1 LLDSNVALTPLDFSQ
16 ATAVG
21 SLLVGQAIDS
31 VNELRPDAYL
41 PEDIA
46 RSLTLIVGILLV
58 VFGLLRLGWVFEF
71 IPYIPISAFVTAAS
85 LTIIVS
91 QIPKVLGLSN
101 INTKASAYRV
111 ALDTF
116 GRLHE
121 TKWDA
126 LLGITVIVLLTVI
139 KHSSAYMQKR
149 HPQHAKAW
157 KMISSLRMVV
167 VMLLSMLISFLVN
180 RNLAPHETKFRI
192 VGHID
197 QGFQKVGAPQ
207 LDVELLAL
215 LAPSIPALFIIL
227 VVEHVAIAKAMSR
240 EHGYTIVT
248 SQEVLASGMANTASP
263 FFGGYVCTGSFG
275 ASAVLSS
282 TGARTPLA
290 GLFSGGVLV
299 LALYALT
306 TAFSYIPHATLAGL
320 IIHAVWSLI
329 TPLPVLY
336 KYWQI
341 SPTEL
346 LVWVAEVLLAVF
358 TSLEVA
364 MYTGIGLS
372 IAVLLVRMARAKGA
386 FVGQVQTNTV
396 TDKQHLCGAQG
407 YATSNTSRTTFA
419 RLDGSQGLNPAVD
432 IRTPAPGVFVYGF
445 TEGLNYTNQAQHM
458 ARIASYAK
466 THTRR
471 GNPEQFGKDTV
482 RDYNNHLRVLSTTN
496 TLDRNFCGVRGAR
509 TTRTQRLSYRF
520 LALLF

>member
-1 LLDSNVALTPLDFSQ
+1 MYVWTTLLKVNIVLTRHDSFQ

-21 SLLVGQAIDS
+21 SLLVGQAIES
-31 VNELRPDAYL
+31 VNELKPGAYL

-46 RSLTLIVGILLV
+46 RSLTLIVGVLLV

-85 LTIIVS
+85 ITIIVS
-91 QIPKVLGLSN
+91 QIPKVLGLSH
-101 INTKASAYRV
+101 INTKASTYRV
-111 ALDTF
+111 VLDNF

-121 TKWDA
+121 TRWDA
-126 LLGITVIVLLTVI
+126 LLGIAVIVLLAAI
-139 KHSSAYMQKR
+139 KQSSAYMQKT
-149 HPQHAKAW
+149 HPKHAKAW
-157 KMISSLRMVV
+157 KIVSSLRMVV
-167 VMLLSMLISFLVN
+167 VMLLSMMISFLVN
-180 RNLAPHETKFRI
+180 RNVAPDETKFRI

-197 QGFQKVGAPQ
+197 KGFQKVGVPQ
-207 LDVELLAL
+207 LDADLITLLL
-215 LAPSIPALFIIL
+215 PSVPALFIIL

-240 EHGYTIVT
+240 EHGYSIVT
-248 SQEVLASGMANTASP
+248 SQEILASGVANTASP

-290 GLFSGGVLV
+290 GLFSGAILV

-336 KYWQI
+336 RYWRI

-346 LVWVAEVLLAVF
+346 FIWVAEVVLAVF

-386 FVGQVQTNTV
+386 FLGQVQTKTL
-396 TDKQHLCGAQG
+396 TDNHGLHNVHE
-407 YATSNTSRTTFA
+407 YPSSTPPRTTYTRMA
-419 RLDGSQGLNPAVD
+419 GSEGLINPAVD
-432 IRTPAPGVFVYGF
+432 IQTPGPGVFVYSF
-445 TEGLNYTNQAQHM
+445 SESLNYTNQAQHM
-458 ARIASYAK
+458 ARIVNQATAN
-466 THTRR
+466 TRR
-471 GNPEQFGKDTV
+471 GCLEQDEKPSVGD
-482 RDYNNHLRVLSTTN
+482 
-496 TLDRNFCGVRGAR
+496 
-509 TTRTQRLSYRF
+509 
-520 LALLF
+520 